1 MKSGSITDA
10 DVTATGLTMEAL
22 ARTVV
27 THDGHSALS

>member
-1 MKSGSITDA
+1 
-10 DVTATGLTMEAL
+10 VTATGLTMEAL